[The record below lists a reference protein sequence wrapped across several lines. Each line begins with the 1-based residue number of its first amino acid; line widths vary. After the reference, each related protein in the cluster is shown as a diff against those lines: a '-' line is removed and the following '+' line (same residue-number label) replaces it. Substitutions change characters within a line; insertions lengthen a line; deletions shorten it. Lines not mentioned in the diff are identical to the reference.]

1 MTDGDFEQC
10 LRAAFGWCVL
20 FFALLALSGLMG
32 WEKAYVMLQIPC
44 VVWCGIGLA
53 LYTLWIVLYVLKLTR
68 G

>member
-20 FFALLALSGLMG
+20 FFALLTLSGFMG
-32 WEKAYVMLQIPC
+32 WQKAFVALQILC
-44 VVWCGIGLA
+44 IVWCGIGLA
-53 LYTLWIVLYVLKLTR
+53 LYALWIVLYGFRRLR